1 MEHMR
6 ELVNAMREGTIM
18 THNEN
23 SAIIETAIDVHG
35 LEEKTH
41 AEAQRRK
48 EGSN

>member
-1 MEHMR
+1 MR
-6 ELVNAMREGTIM
+6 ELVNAIREGTIM
-18 THNEN
+18 THNEI
-23 SAIIETAIDVHG
+23 SKAIIETAIDVHG